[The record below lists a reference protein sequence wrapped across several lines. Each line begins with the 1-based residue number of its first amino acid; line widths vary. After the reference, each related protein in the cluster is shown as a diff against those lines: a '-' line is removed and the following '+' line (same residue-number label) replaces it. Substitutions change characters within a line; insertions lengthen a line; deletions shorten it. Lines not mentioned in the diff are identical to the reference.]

1 MAAVLRSAAV
11 ASANRGQPSSF
22 YSKDKTNP
30 VFQSLEQET
39 RKFMGYMKK
48 RNVDGYRR
56 PDDEPCS
63 RPADTLF
70 DLWNKY
76 EPKLPKMYYQE
87 KLLEMGDFLMTVQ
100 EYSLALWQCYER
112 YLLHFGHFD
121 EGEITDVDTFK
132 STFFPEGFDSDDAG
146 LTFRA
151 LMGKS
156 ISMYQV
162 VRVGDP
168 KLQNKQS
175 VDRCVQIL
183 SFLRLVM
190 QVVLPQEKLCWL
202 VYNGT
207 IHIYSISRHLMSLGN
222 SARVIEYLLWASVC
236 METSVPLLAVKY
248 LPWRATLYTAVCQ
261 CYFDCKVSHHAE
273 AFARRGL
280 AKINELSR
288 LESLSSSTETNQS
301 EEAFRQATVKMAV
314 MVFRRSAFETRR
326 KPKGLLR
333 PKTRANLKDAQ
344 NLPWPRTPSEKL
356 LSDMFE
362 GSAAQ
367 FLCILESLND
377 TNRRTILTS
386 PPAADSEVEIL
397 DVYAELFLAGQEIL
411 SGGGGRRGSGVKPT
425 NNIPVPT
432 LCGVVRGKNLL
443 AMATHGEDGATI
455 EGAIKLVKMAYCFE
469 QWEVFDILIEGVL
482 MYIRIIKNHT
492 NEYAWDEKALE
503 LLLAMEKVNPNRRH
517 KRTMTSIGEEDKEKD
532 SVNQDMGAPSQAG
545 GPTSVRS
552 LNLGDE
558 LIHVAEVLMS
568 IVTGPFKPS
577 DIEVDMVVDTALF
590 LWNKTKAVFQK
601 HQTGSLDN
609 PKYLQRM
616 DSPSKWV
623 YILDV
628 VHQVLGWCGLS
639 SVDPALTAEVV
650 LRLALV
656 LESSANLDDGKEEAL
671 RSKVMKVMEDA
682 KAGGVKISLP
692 VKDVISNLKESKT
705 SLSDLGNLGDGSQQF
720 VSRTSMLSSSMLN
733 INPRMQLTQAREILE
748 MGLEN
753 VSYARQAVALND
765 GKSIVDVSWAK
776 LDEEFQPL
784 PQEGEEWDKYQSY
797 SDLHSSSLTLND
809 DVFVAGE
816 SEKETSKLTERETTR
831 ATLDT
836 TVTEDKQNKAPP
848 PEAVKGS
855 STAVWNTIKDL
866 HLELI
871 LMYHRV
877 CLKLAAM
884 GPDPSASIQRPF
896 KRKADPKLVSEP
908 SLGLMDVDGYKDLLS
923 HCNKNQLSKAL
934 LFMQRALLLSGDNV
948 TTTTQKSLM
957 QDALKAIQKAQT
969 EERRIFTENTQLPE
983 EDIVP
988 TKVPPPPVLLCRT
1001 DTMMVFK
1008 PAPFIPVD
1016 GQKIS
1021 WYRIF
1026 ARSAEGSNV
1035 RVRLNDY
1042 YLPGTGEQVPGDR
1055 SELRVSGLNPNC
1067 RYLFAVAA
1075 YNREGKLIGE
1085 TIGQSTKPI
1094 LASHPL
1100 PILMTWG
1107 FLSQIAYQVGCYDI
1121 ARQACDVLWKHFI
1134 AEPPAPQSITYLTES
1149 EQDFK
1154 LTLMKLNQK
1163 VVSLSSPVLLR
1174 QFLTSIFIGVDM
1186 SIREGQLFCD
1196 VLCDKGPVFKG
1207 QMKRLAECER
1217 MLVAIELAGWLN
1229 ESNLALQAVVQVYG
1243 LLAPL
1248 IFYKIP
1254 SIAVIQVLQRC
1265 HVVLQEIPAGLRQKR
1280 QQSIADSLH
1289 HMTACITYHMA
1300 KVLRSW
1306 GQKQLANSLN
1316 ESGRKLL
1323 ALENF
1328 DEPPKKDTKSHGDG
1342 TTTAASERV
1351 DTSIDNTESDSA
1363 PLQMLKKRRAKKLGA
1378 GGQGSKD
1385 DGDGPI
1391 NEELKALEAHMLSLS
1406 KQAQYDHELTG
1417 YEEPS
1422 ILHAYIAYLP
1432 SKLAYREV
1440 AKFKRRHR
1448 YLEFFVQVAQ
1458 KALAEGMSQQAADWC
1473 DETANWLTRRNEQI
1487 IGMKPF
1493 LGKQPGAG
1501 VVTVTGDDP
1510 KRFHA
1515 AVVEYNK
1522 EKDMTVPKIPGQMSK
1537 ATPSK
1542 SPSKATPRPKRRRQY
1557 KPLHV
1562 NPNMSE
1568 SARQAQEEAELK
1580 AIEKFTA
1587 HLPDMFRQWLRRRRL
1602 RKLCVDELPWRCQL
1616 TLIQGLSHFSSFL
1629 QKLETRDKV
1638 LGTSSSSMYR
1648 TNFLDQEWFTYET
1661 AGTLVVGWEGG
1672 PSRKNGDKRPPYGSD
1687 EADIDNM
1694 EAGYEQETRPRTTA
1708 TGIEIAAAMATG
1720 SAPPPLYFMPPEP
1733 EDTPRTY
1740 RSDVS
1745 NMPKTQAK
1753 PMDHIML
1760 SSKDTEEALN
1770 RTFTYFR
1777 RAINLAHRGQHW
1789 TLLQNACRS
1798 LWNCAHTALLRAF
1811 SPNANVDDGLL
1822 SIDQLRGLV
1831 WRPFYMAADCV
1842 LDMLAQF
1849 QLDLEAHANKEKKK
1863 NRKLGELFESWT
1875 GEVKDEKG
1883 GANLKFENPLDN
1895 LSISDLRWVRRLVM
1909 RVMELLYYEQK
1920 WEKLVDIALR
1930 FSALSNDRYAE
1941 QIMPLL
1947 VQAQRQLEDQIYEL
1961 GGEVPP
1967 QSHIRLLMQRMN
1979 GVITAKKY
1987 LHSQLIVSNEKLHS
2001 SPIQPGAQLD
2011 PLGHGAYTS
2020 EDGKKNVSVPLDVPH
2035 SLSVLRSVF
2044 DKSQYTCHAL
2054 QHSRRLLVLYLA
2066 GQQNSSDLPLSRQV
2080 SKVEFTPNT
2089 ARPQPTMPLDISH
2102 EEYLHIDDVQT
2113 SCMPR
2118 SQLGTV
2124 ISSYEKTIEMLIAKN
2139 QRGLAAQAMHE
2150 LGNLQYHSSNIRM
2163 AYQWWAEALDYT
2175 LNTSDALHTWRELFN
2190 KSADISSDMLQ
2201 HCGLWGCVLG
2211 GVLASK
2217 IAQYILTQDLGL
2229 RMECCFLSGYFF
2241 KALFRSSLPHPT
2253 ADRDYAMYEVGEG
2266 CEVTNLVPGIDLLS
2280 DKFRMDGR
2288 TLVSCLRW
2296 TTEELA
2302 RGKHNLFVLPLLTL
2316 YLHFTTFV
2324 CRDLQRC
2331 VDGRILKVRILTD
2344 MSLFT
2349 EAMITLQ
2356 RLLHGERL
2364 PHTGDSNFRQ
2374 VESKMKSVMFN
2385 TAKPITEPAN
2395 MKLLENLL
2403 DKRLPSS
2410 LATLYGP
2417 HMTCHLALVQ
2427 AHFFVSLGESI
2438 PVIPVIED
2446 VFGHVATHMRK
2457 LVSRYVRQ
2465 MRVPEGQGSLK
2476 PHTMSTMNKSKN
2488 LKGTNSTTSKPH
2500 KAKSASDSRK
2510 DADDD
2515 LESVESANI
2524 QRRFTSSKKPLTL
2537 ELIKGTL
2544 LAVADQMVSTIAEVI
2559 QENAEHAE
2567 NGLESLPA
2575 AELEL
2580 VVCCKLQQANIARQK
2595 QHAPLAA
2602 RIVLSAIKLLRSSD
2616 LFKPKKEV
2624 PAPPRPTRDRHKPS
2638 SLKGQNS
2645 SRRIHYAEDVKIVS
2659 PDTNQ
2664 FQFQNF
2670 QSRSRLDARL
2680 WLDCRQALVK
2690 CLMMQVGGL
2699 GQMKVDPDIK
2709 VLQELADCRQ
2719 YCAEGLSEAEA
2730 CGDVETQADFLMTGA
2745 FLNIIE
2751 GKSLEHTAS
2760 LVKDVI
2766 DLLRKIPKRSVP
2778 GEQLYAMAIVL
2789 NTDINAVEREDDS
2802 AVFTEKTL
2810 EQYLAAQNIILQQ
2823 MEDLGEK
2830 IEHYYPKGEKCHF
2843 SAPVSPM
2850 RNIYLPHVLR
2860 LAQIKLRV
2868 GHAMARN
2875 AAKYIRGGTDNDPV
2889 VSPGLFFLGPIAM
2902 GVLYPLPG
2910 ELSQVA
2916 VMREANLEA
2925 EILLQLGKVQR
2936 MLVYLGKF
2944 NHRKAAETL
2953 IDAIKIS
2960 FASDHDLG
2968 LMRQGYLELA
2978 QVYLHSVGMVL
2989 IKENS
2994 TLEFVA
3000 DPGEDTAA
3008 KQAAAKKKLRT
3019 KTKSKGKQQSGKQD
3033 TSPSKKERSG
3043 TQSSLKSQESKSD
3056 EMADVD
3062 KERRAAW
3069 TAVRCAAALGQ
3080 AQRARVLLIG
3090 DTSVTSQP
3098 LTGNAESEIPEFIAL
3113 DLVSDYV
3120 LGERKKVYKSQIEEE
3135 LAPLIEA
3142 TEVKHVDT
3150 YDEQVMKAREG
3161 AKELSWIHFLGY
3173 QSILQRLCNTSTIS
3187 ASSRKS
3193 NQNDKD
3199 SDEEELPEF
3208 DLGFISHAHS
3218 DTTVNHDMIRSMLFS
3233 GMWARR
3239 LTKIHVYLANNLRVY
3254 SSECCGIYPPAQLVL
3269 PLTDTEYDLNVTFKS
3284 YTANLTSDTDDSIV
3298 MATVAEPGKA
3308 PLPPGTVIDPY
3319 MPSDKSVISPA
3330 DMEVSL
3336 QFYQPSLEENDP
3348 QRPDATGAESRIL
3361 LMHAIYKKMGSVCQP
3376 GVQWVSLSQL
3386 NDLHDRLAVL
3396 AQRAEI
3402 SLVEKKKKDPV
3413 APSPTPTSKPK
3424 KGQRIK
3430 ALSPKVER
3438 DERLEEIPPIEN
3450 LLKQCLDDIKTLLG
3464 LPHASSTG
3472 ELSEKAEKEKSEKA
3486 EKEKS
3491 EKPDKSETGS
3501 VVSTELPFEV
3511 TKKNIAALE
3520 NLFDPSFGY
3529 TTQGTDIVQWLL
3541 KIMKS

>member
-1 MAAVLRSAAV
+1 MAAVLRGAAV

-39 RKFMGYMKK
+39 KKFMGYMKK
-48 RNVDGYRR
+48 RNVAGYQK

-112 YLLHFGHFD
+112 YLLHFEHVN
-121 EGEITDVDTFK
+121 EEEITDVDTFK
-132 STFFPEGFDSDDAG
+132 TTFFPEGFDSDDAG

-207 IHIYSISRHLMSLGN
+207 IHIYSVSRHMMSLGH

-273 AFARRGL
+273 RSEFEMNAFARRGL

-288 LESLSSSTETNQS
+288 LESLSSSTETLES
-301 EEAFRQATVKMAV
+301 EDAFRQATVKMAV

-356 LSDMFE
+356 LSDMLE

-425 NNIPVPT
+425 SHIPVPA
-432 LCGVVRGKNLL
+432 LCGVMRGKTLL
-443 AMATHGEDGATI
+443 GMATHGEDGATI

-469 QWEVFDILIEGVL
+469 QWEVFDQLIESVL

-492 NEYAWDEKALE
+492 SEYAWDEKALE

-532 SVNQDMGAPSQAG
+532 SINQDLGAASQAG

-558 LIHVAEVLMS
+558 LIHVAEVL
-568 IVTGPFKPS
+568 ITIITGPFKPS

-616 DSPSKWV
+616 DSPNKWV

-656 LESSANLDDGKEEAL
+656 LESSANMDDGKEEAI
-671 RSKVMKVMEDA
+671 RSKVVKVMEDA

-692 VKDVISNLKESKT
+692 MKDIISTLKESKT
-705 SLSDLGNLGDGSQQF
+705 SLSDFGNLGDGSQQF

-733 INPRMQLTQAREILE
+733 VNPRMQLMQAREILE

-753 VSYARQAVALND
+753 VSYARQAVALTD
-765 GKSIVDVSWAK
+765 GKSIADVSWAK
-776 LDEEFQPL
+776 D
-784 PQEGEEWDKYQSY
+784 
-797 SDLHSSSLTLND
+797 LND
-809 DVFVAGE
+809 EVFDPTDTE
-816 SEKETSKLTERETTR
+816 RETTKLTERETTKLTERETTR

-836 TVTEDKQNKAPP
+836 AATEDRPNKAPL
-848 PEAVKGS
+848 ESVKGS

-884 GPDPSASIQRPF
+884 GPDPGASVQRPF

-908 SLGLMDVDGYKDLLS
+908 NIGLLDVEGYKELLS
-923 HCNKNQLSKAL
+923 HCNKNHLSKAL

-948 TTTTQKSLM
+948 TTSTQKALL

-969 EERRIFTENTQLPE
+969 EERRVFTENTNVTE
-983 EDIVP
+983 EDVTP
-988 TKVPPPPVLLCRT
+988 TKIPPPPILLCRT

-1008 PAPFIPVD
+1008 PTPFIPAD

-1035 RVRLNDY
+1035 RVRLNDHF
-1042 YLPGTGEQVPGDR
+1042 LPGTGEQVPGDR
-1055 SELRVSGLNPNC
+1055 SELRVSGLIPNG

-1085 TIGQSTKPI
+1085 SIGQSTKPI

-1100 PILMTWG
+1100 PVLMTWG

-1121 ARQACDVLWKHFI
+1121 ARQACDVLWNHFK
-1134 AEPPAPQSITYLTES
+1134 AEPPAPQSVTYMTES

-1154 LTLMKLNQK
+1154 LTLMRLNQK
-1163 VVSLSSPVLLR
+1163 VVCLSSPVLLR

-1186 SIREGQLFCD
+1186 SVREGQLFCD
-1196 VLCDKGPVFKG
+1196 VLCDKGPLFKG

-1229 ESNLALQAVVQVYG
+1229 EANLALQSVVQVYG

-1254 SIAVIQVLQRC
+1254 SVAVIQVLQRC

-1280 QQSIADSLH
+1280 QPNIADSLH
-1289 HMTACITYHMA
+1289 HMTASITYHMA
-1300 KVLRSW
+1300 KVLRAW

-1323 ALENF
+1323 ALETF
-1328 DEPPKKDTKSHGDG
+1328 DEPTRKDTQKTPGDG
-1342 TTTAASERV
+1342 TTTAASDLQV
-1351 DTSIDNTESDSA
+1351 DISIDNTDSDTA
-1363 PLQMLKKRRAKKLGA
+1363 PLQMMKKKRAKKMGA
-1378 GGQGSKD
+1378 GGQGTKE
-1385 DGDGPI
+1385 DGDGPT

-1417 YEEPS
+1417 YEDPS

-1458 KALAEGMSQQAADWC
+1458 KALTEGMSQQAADWC

-1537 ATPSK
+1537 ASPSK
-1542 SPSKATPRPKRRRQY
+1542 SSPSKATPRPKRRRQY
-1557 KPLHV
+1557 KPLQV
-1562 NPNMSE
+1562 NPNMTE
-1568 SARQAQEEAELK
+1568 AARQAQEEAELK

-1587 HLPDMFRQWLRRRRL
+1587 HLPDMFKQWLRRRRL
-1602 RKLCVDELPWRCQL
+1602 RKLCIDELPWRCQL

-1629 QKLETRDKV
+1629 HKLETRDKV

-1672 PSRKNGDKRPPYGSD
+1672 PTRKSGDNKRQRYNGQGFDESD
-1687 EADIDNM
+1687 MDNM
-1694 EAGYEQETRPRTTA
+1694 DVGYEQEARPRTTA

-1720 SAPPPLYFMPPEP
+1720 NAPPPLYFIPPEP

-1745 NMPKTQAK
+1745 NMPKATAK
-1753 PMDHIML
+1753 PMDNIML
-1760 SSKDTEEALN
+1760 SSKDTEEALH

-1811 SPNANVDDGLL
+1811 SPNPNTDDGLL

-1849 QLDLEAHANKEKKK
+1849 QLDLEAHANKERKK

-1875 GEVKDEKG
+1875 GEAKDEKG

-1941 QIMPLL
+1941 QVIPVL

-1967 QSHIRLLMQRMN
+1967 QSHIKLLMQQVN

-1987 LHSQLIVSNEKLHS
+1987 IHSQLVVSSDKLRS
-2001 SPIQPGAQLD
+2001 SNIQPGAQID

-2020 EDGKKNVSVPLDVPH
+2020 EDGKRNVSVPLDVPH
-2035 SLSVLRSVF
+2035 SLSVLRTVF

-2089 ARPQPTMPLDISH
+2089 ARPQPTMPLDISR

-2150 LGNLQYHSSNIRM
+2150 LGNLQYHSSNIRS
-2163 AYQWWAEALDYT
+2163 AYQWWAESLDYT
-2175 LNTSDALHTWRELFN
+2175 LNTSDALHTWRQLFDN
-2190 KSADISSDMLQ
+2190 STDVSSDMLQ

-2288 TLVSCLRW
+2288 TLVSSLRW
-2296 TTEELA
+2296 TSEELA
-2302 RGKHNLFVLPLLTL
+2302 RGRHNLFVLPLLTL

-2349 EAMITLQ
+2349 EAIITLQ

-2374 VESKMKSVMFN
+2374 VESKMKPVMFN

-2446 VFGHVATHMRK
+2446 VFCHVSTIMRK

-2465 MRVPEGQGSLK
+2465 VRVPEGQGSLK
-2476 PHTMSTMNKSKN
+2476 PYTMSTMTKNKN
-2488 LKGTNSTTSKPH
+2488 LKGTNSMTSKQQ
-2500 KAKSASDSRK
+2500 KAKSAAESRK
-2510 DADDD
+2510 DAEDD
-2515 LESVESANI
+2515 LESLESA
-2524 QRRFTSSKKPLTL
+2524 QVKRRFTSSKKPLTL

-2567 NGLESLPA
+2567 NGLEKLPA

-2580 VVCCKLQQANIARQK
+2580 VVLCKLQQATIARQK

-2602 RIVLSAIKLLRSSD
+2602 RIVLSSIKLLKSSD
-2616 LFKPKKEV
+2616 LFKPKKDV
-2624 PAPPRPTRDRHKPS
+2624 PHPPRGNTTQDSHTRDRQKPS

-2659 PDTNQ
+2659 PETNQ

-2690 CLMMQVGGL
+2690 CLMLQVGGL

-2719 YCAEGLSEAEA
+2719 YCVEGLSEAEA
-2730 CGDVETQADFLMTGA
+2730 CGDNETQADFLMSGA

-2766 DLLRKIPKRSVP
+2766 GLLEKIPKRSVP
-2778 GEQLYAMAIVL
+2778 SEQLYAMAIVL
-2789 NTDINAVEREDDS
+2789 KTDIDAVEREDES

-2810 EQYLAAQNIILQQ
+2810 NQYLTAQNIILQQ

-2830 IEHYYPKGEKCHF
+2830 IEHYYPKGEKSHF
-2843 SAPVSPM
+2843 SAPVGPM

-2889 VSPGLFFLGPIAM
+2889 VTWTHAL
-2902 GVLYPLPG
+2902 GVLTTAR

-2936 MLVYLGKF
+2936 MLVYMGKF

-2953 IDAIKIS
+2953 IDSIKIS
-2960 FASDHDLG
+2960 FSTDHDLG

-3000 DPGEDTAA
+3000 DSGEDAAA
-3008 KQAAAKKKLRT
+3008 KQAAAKRKLRS
-3019 KTKSKGKQQSGKQD
+3019 KSSAKQEN
-3033 TSPSKKERSG
+3033 SPSKKERSG
-3043 TQSSLKSQESKSD
+3043 TQSSMKSQGDKPD

-3069 TAVRCAAALGQ
+3069 TAIRCAAALGQ
-3080 AQRARVLLIG
+3080 AQRSRILLIG

-3098 LTGNAESEIPEFIAL
+3098 LTDDAQKQVPEFIAL
-3113 DLVSDYV
+3113 DLVSDFV

-3142 TEVKHVDT
+3142 NEVKHIDT
-3150 YDEQVMKAREG
+3150 YDEQVMKAQEG

-3187 ASSRKS
+3187 ASSHKS
-3193 NQNDKD
+3193 NRKEKD
-3199 SDEEELPEF
+3199 PEEEELPEF

-3233 GMWARR
+3233 GMWSRR
-3239 LTKIHVYLANNLRVY
+3239 LTKIHDYLANNLQAYR
-3254 SSECCGIYPPAQLVL
+3254 SECCGIYPPEQLVL
-3269 PLTDTEYDLNVTFKS
+3269 PPTDTNYDLDVTFKS
-3284 YTANLTSDTDDSIV
+3284 YTSNLTVDTDNSIV
-3298 MATVAEPGKA
+3298 MATVAEPGEA
-3308 PLPPGTVIDPY
+3308 PLPPGTVIKPY
-3319 MPSDKSVISPA
+3319 MPSDKPIISPA
-3330 DMEVSL
+3330 DMEVAL

-3348 QRPDATGAESRIL
+3348 QSPEASGAESRIL

-3402 SLVEKKKKDPV
+3402 SLVEKKKKDLV
-3413 APSPTPTSKPK
+3413 APSPTPASKPK

-3438 DERLEEIPPIEN
+3438 DERLEN
-3450 LLKQCLDDIKTLLG
+3450 LLKQCLDDVKTLLG
-3464 LPHASSTG
+3464 LPHANSIG

-3486 EKEKS
+3486 EKEKA
-3491 EKPDKSETGS
+3491 EKTEKSETGS

-3520 NLFDPSFGY
+3520 SLFDPSFGY
-3529 TTQGTDIVQWLL
+3529 TAQGTDIVQWLL
-3541 KIMKS
+3541 KVIKS